1 MEKIY
6 LRFLSFVFSQL
17 QIRGVYRF
25 CSALYPY
32 KRTQFQRGVW
42 LRKKYL
48 SAHYNLMINLFS
60 KDLIDHKILFTGVYE
75 RGTNSILE
83 AHVKPGDVVVE
94 AGANTGTETLLISRL
109 TGAKGKVLAF
119 EPVPH
124 VVNKLKNNLALNN
137 IENAQVMELALGETR
152 KEISFYVYPENHPN
166 QGMGS
171 KVLENSGLEKITVM
185 QTTLDSLVEDGTI
198 ARIDFLKMDVQGAEF
213 DILRGGINCIKK
225 YRPKIFLEAADDLSN
240 LRAIYNYLADLN
252 YAIRLIKDD
261 GELENLN
268 SGNLAMGNW
277 LAIPTDKLS

>member
-1 MEKIY
+1 MERLIV
-6 LRFLSFVFSQL
+6 LFLSFIFSKL
-17 QIRGVYRF
+17 SFPGRYRIVNK
-25 CSALYPY
+25 LYSY
-32 KRTQFQRGVW
+32 KRSLIQKGVW
-42 LRKKYL
+42 VTKPYL
-48 SAHYNLMINLFS
+48 ASHYHLQINLFS
-60 KDLIDHKILFTGVYE
+60 KDLIDHKILFTGAYE

-83 AHVKPGDVVVE
+83 AHVKPGDYVVE

-152 KEISFYVYPENHPN
+152 KEISFYVYPESHPN

-171 KVLENSGLEKITVM
+171 KVLDNSGLEKITVM
-185 QTTLDSLVEDGTI
+185 QTTLDSLVADGTI

-225 YRPKIFLEAADDLSN
+225 YRPKIFLEAADSLSN
-240 LRAIYNYLADLN
+240 MQAIYNYLVELN
-252 YAIRLIKDD
+252 YAIRLIRID
-261 GELENLN
+261 GELANLN

-277 LAIPTDKLS
+277 LAIPTDKLP